1 MNSKQTYRLLRKYD
15 VIFRFEEQT
24 KYCVISCLYFPGERN
39 ITAICC
45 SIVPRLFYQLHA
57 DYTYSAHDIFIF
69 LQLSVVF
76 VRCIFN
82 TRLNLCT
89 FGMDCNCTVVLS
101 EGFYSTGRVTESGH
115 VQIFSLHTFFKHFE
129 HVF

>member
-57 DYTYSAHDIFIF
+57 DYTYSAHDIYIY
-69 LQLSVVF
+69 LPTVIGSV
-76 VRCIFN
+76 RKMYI
-82 TRLNLCT
+82 
-89 FGMDCNCTVVLS
+89 
-101 EGFYSTGRVTESGH
+101 
-115 VQIFSLHTFFKHFE
+115 
-129 HVF
+129 